1 VQLLCLPL
9 IFSLGMCPSDPTDT
23 APNGA
28 VEACLTREARNVVP
42 MPVDLEGAAQIAI
55 GQCAYEIRLA
65 RNSVKSRS
73 PFPPGF
79 GSDVEAQF
87 REIDENRLN
96 HVRQLIAL
104 YRRRN

>member
-28 VEACLTREARNVVP
+28 VEACLTREARGVVP

-55 GQCAYEIRLA
+55 AQCAYEIRLE
-65 RNSVKSRS
+65 RNRVKSSS
-73 PFPPGF
+73 PSSAAF
-79 GSDVEAQF
+79 GRDEAQF

-96 HVRQLIAL
+96 HVRRLIAL
-104 YRRRN
+104 YRRRS